1 MPGPSC
7 SGFGWNDEAKC
18 IIAEKELFDNG
29 RYRAMGHFAET
40 FTYVWSNEF
49 IEYDGWKQY
58 GASIH
63 VQQGINMS
71 KDDVRVSRLA
81 RVDPSERVEASMR
94 VRLR

>member
-1 MPGPSC
+1 MQLHPALKGLLNKP
-7 SGFGWNDEAKC
+7 FPYYDELAYV
-18 IIAEKELFDNG
+18 FR